1 MRPRIW
7 SRMQKRHLVVLAVL
21 VMLVIVGGVAWWL
34 ARSIDAKAELERV
47 LSEALGRDVTIG
59 MLDVDPRGHVG
70 LRDVEIANPQG
81 FEGAPLLHA
90 GELQLDVGLST
101 LLDREVVG
109 VVTVRAVDLHVVK
122 QGGTTNLHGMLQ
134 QRGTGKPIDLH
145 LDLAIHAAHV
155 VLDDRDRGESLE
167 LDGVDVRVL
176 ASNREG
182 EHSGEGQVTIAAV
195 GLHGVTMRDVS
206 MRVRGDDER
215 VAIDELHGTV
225 GKAGTVTGSGSL
237 FLGGDK
243 GWQFELAA
251 EQIDLAS
258 DVAPVVSTLY
268 PPLASS
274 VAGTAATGFLAGSF
288 TLSGNGLHWEQ
299 IEPTLAGKGR
309 ITLTDV
315 VLPRESLL
323 LAIAALAGREGES
336 LTLAKVELELA
347 LADRWI
353 TLERVTS
360 DAQSVEVPVTGRVSI
375 SGELDLKV
383 ELMPLVKAFGGG
395 AYADAARYTTSIP
408 VRVRGTTRKPE
419 LAPPRAEDLAKGLLG
434 GALRRALAPK

>member
-1 MRPRIW
+1 MQPRH
-7 SRMQKRHLVVLAVL
+7 K
-21 VMLVIVGGVAWWL
+21 LVIAALVLFAIAGGVAWWL
-34 ARSIDAKAELERV
+34 VRSIDAKAELERV
-47 LSEALGRDVTIG
+47 LSDALGREVTIG
-59 MLDVDPRGHVG
+59 VLDVDPRGHVA
-70 LRDVEIANPQG
+70 LRDVDIANPPG
-81 FEGAPLLHA
+81 WGDAPLLHA
-90 GELQLDVGLST
+90 GELDIDVELST

-109 VVTVRAVDLHVVK
+109 VVTVRAVDLRVVK
-122 QGGTTNLHGMLQ
+122 ANGTTNLHGMFPK
-134 QRGTGKPIDLH
+134 RGGGKPIDLH

-155 VLDDRDRGESLE
+155 ELEDRDRGESLA

-176 ASNREG
+176 ASNRDG
-182 EHSGEGQVTIAAV
+182 EQQGDARLTIASV

-206 MRVRGDDER
+206 LRVLGDGER
-215 VAIDELHGTV
+215 VAIEDLRGTV

-251 EQIDLAS
+251 QHIDLAS
-258 DVAPVVSTLY
+258 DVAAVVSTLY

-274 VAGTAATGFLAGSF
+274 VESTAATGFLAGSF
-288 TLSGNGLHWEQ
+288 TLSGRGLHWAQ

-336 LTLAKVELELA
+336 LTLTKVELELA

-353 TLERVTS
+353 TLERVSS
-360 DAQSVEVPVTGRVSI
+360 DAQSVAVPVTGRVSL

-383 ELMPLVKAFGGG
+383 ELMPLVQAFGGG
-395 AYADAARYTTSIP
+395 AYAGAAKYTTSIP
-408 VRVRGTTRKPE
+408 VRVRGTTKKPE

-434 GALRRALAPK
+434 GALRRALGPE

>member
-1 MRPRIW
+1 
-7 SRMQKRHLVVLAVL
+7 MQKRHTLVLAVVVL
-21 VMLVIVGGVAWWL
+21 LAIAGGVAWWL
-34 ARSIDAKAELERV
+34 VRSIDAKAQLERV
-47 LSEALGRDVTIG
+47 LSDALGREVTIG
-59 MLDVDPRGHVG
+59 ALDVDPRGHVA
-70 LRDVEIANPQG
+70 LRDVDVANPPG
-81 FEGAPLLHA
+81 FDGAPLLHA
-90 GELQLDVGLST
+90 GELDIDVELST

-122 QGGTTNLHGMLQ
+122 QGGTTNLHGMFPK
-134 QRGTGKPIDLH
+134 RGGGKPIDLH

-155 VLDDRDRGESLE
+155 ELEDRDRGESLA

-182 EHSGEGQVTIAAV
+182 EQHGEGQVTIAAI

-206 MRVRGDDER
+206 MRVLGDGER
-215 VAIDELHGTV
+215 VAIEELRGTV
-225 GKAGTVTGSGSL
+225 GTAGTVTGSGSL
-237 FLGGDK
+237 FLGGDR
-243 GWQFELAA
+243 GWQFELVA

-274 VAGTAATGFLAGSF
+274 IEGTAATGFVAGSF

-336 LTLAKVELELA
+336 LTLTKVELELA

-360 DAQSVEVPVTGRVSI
+360 DAQSVAVPVTGRVSL

-383 ELMPLVKAFGGG
+383 ELMPLVQAFGGG
-395 AYADAARYTTSIP
+395 AYAGAAKYTTSIP

-419 LAPPRAEDLAKGLLG
+419 LAPPRAGDLAKGLLG
-434 GALRRALAPK
+434 GALRRTLAPQ